1 MHIFYTIMYKNIMYN
16 VHKSGGKKN
25 FLLQNFKSILPQVS
39 CKRRASVKRPS
50 SYIILVGKNDFHKDF
65 H

>member
-1 MHIFYTIMYKNIMYN
+1 MHIFYTIMYKNIMYIMYIK
-16 VHKSGGKKN
+16 VEEKN
-25 FLLQNFKSILPQVS
+25 YLLQNFKSILPQVS

>member
-1 MHIFYTIMYKNIMYN
+1 MYN
-16 VHKSGGKKN
+16 VHKSGGKKI
-25 FLLQNFKSILPQVS
+25 LQNFKSILPQVS

-50 SYIILVGKNDFHKDF
+50 SYIILGGKNDFHKDF

>member
-1 MHIFYTIMYKNIMYN
+1 MYN
-16 VHKSGGKKN
+16 VHKSGGKKI
-25 FLLQNFKSILPQVS
+25 LQNFKSILPQVS